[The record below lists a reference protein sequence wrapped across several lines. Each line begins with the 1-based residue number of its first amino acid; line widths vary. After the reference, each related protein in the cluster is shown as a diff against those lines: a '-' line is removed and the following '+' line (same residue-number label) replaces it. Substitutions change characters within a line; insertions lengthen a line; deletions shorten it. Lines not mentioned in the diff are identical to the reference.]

1 VRRGSTRTG
10 LGGAP
15 RAAAVAAVLSSLV
28 SLVSLVSLSLV
39 ACGSTVDSVGYD
51 NAGGMVLH
59 PISGPASYPNPFHD
73 LLGKSDTDIN
83 NKIAAAFAQLF
94 HGDASTQAIYFPVA
108 GTNQAYIQDILH
120 GDIRTEGIGLG
131 MLIAVELNKQ
141 DEFDHLWSYAKAN
154 LEFTAPPDKGYFS
167 SSCDAEA
174 GAAPCTDPFG
184 MEQFLTALVFAHDRW
199 GTAGASDAYSQDALG
214 LLEVFRHIEDENGG
228 IVGNVTNAFDDLRG
242 LPYDVP
248 DVTAAGRTRP
258 SIEMPGYYELWA
270 QAAAD
275 PFWSRAAASTRAQ
288 WQRTADPTTGL
299 LPVRATFDGDP
310 IPGSD
315 TFQPESYRTQINMV
329 LDTIWTGAQPWEA
342 AEANRLLGFFS
353 SQGIDAYGTSYTLKG
368 IVLTP
373 AHDPSLVAVNGMT
386 AAIATTT
393 DRATYVD
400 RVWNMA
406 TPSGVPRY
414 YSGILDMLAL
424 LALGGQL
431 KVW

>member
-1 VRRGSTRTG
+1 VRRGSTRIG
-10 LGGAP
+10 LGGAA
-15 RAAAVAAVLSSLV
+15 RAAAAAAMLSSLA
-28 SLVSLVSLSLV
+28 

-59 PISGPASYPNPFHD
+59 PISGPATYPNPFHD

-83 NKIAAAFAQLF
+83 NKIAATFAQLF

-120 GDIRTEGIGLG
+120 GDIRTEGVGLG

-154 LEFTAPPDKGYFS
+154 LEFTAGPDKGYFL
-167 SSCDAEA
+167 SSCDTET

-184 MEQFLTALVFAHDRW
+184 MEQFVTALVFAHDRW
-199 GTAGASDAYSQDALG
+199 GTAGASDAYSQDALA
-214 LLEVFRHIEDENGG
+214 LLDVFRHKQDENGG
-228 IVGNVTNAFDDLRG
+228 IVDNVTNAFDDPSG

-248 DVTAAGRTRP
+248 DVTAAGNTRP

-270 QAAAD
+270 QAVAD
-275 PFWSRAAASTRAQ
+275 PFWSRAAASARAQ
-288 WQRTADPTTGL
+288 WQRTADEMTGL
-299 LPVRATFDGDP
+299 LPVRATFNGKA
-310 IPGSD
+310 IAGSD
-315 TFQPESYRTQINMV
+315 TFQPESYRAQIHMMI
-329 LDTIWTGAQPWEA
+329 DRIWIGQAPWEVV
-342 AEANRLLGFFS
+342 EANLLLGFFS
-353 SQGIDAYGTSYTLKG
+353 SQGIDSYGTSYSLTG
-368 IVLTP
+368 SVLTA

-386 AAIATTT
+386 AMIGTTA

-414 YSGILDMLAL
+414 YSGILDLLAL
-424 LALGGQL
+424 LALSGQL